1 MVMRICLIKNNVQIY
16 ANHSFLYKCDQY
28 MFIVKFTYIFIC
40 LIQIFADFDFGQQRF
55 RCKETRNQAINRSSC
70 SESLVSLMHNRSRWL
85 ASFHTVLLTQY
96 LRLQCCD
103 VCAALL
109 TVLQGRVE
117 FGLQHRGLLLL
128 RAQLQLQLRHARRG
142 RRQLLCQACLPEIQR
157 DDIKPAHPQLMS
169 QQHYSDEWWWDC
181 NGKIKGNKTSDK
193 MVCHIWW

>member
-1 MVMRICLIKNNVQIY
+1 
-16 ANHSFLYKCDQY
+16 
-28 MFIVKFTYIFIC
+28 
-40 LIQIFADFDFGQQRF
+40 
-55 RCKETRNQAINRSSC
+55 
-70 SESLVSLMHNRSRWL
+70 MHNRWL

-169 QQHYSDEWWWDC
+169 QQHYSDE
-181 NGKIKGNKTSDK
+181 
-193 MVCHIWW
+193 